1 MKEKGKMGLSS
12 KIFIGLLLGLLTGFI
27 LYVIRTNTGD
37 SESITFI
44 VDDVIIGFAFELIG
58 GVFVNSIRMMIVP
71 LVFVSLTLGAASMG
85 DIKKL
90 GRIGTKTIGFYLLT
104 TAIAITIA
112 ILISNIIQPGINAN
126 IPLPAEGEFVAK
138 EAPAIATTFINMI
151 PKNPI
156 NAMASGNMLQIIV
169 FALLTGTGLTV
180 LGDKTKKITELFEQ
194 ANTLILKLV
203 EMIMLIAP
211 IGVFALIAKTIATL
225 GWDLMPKLLAYMG
238 CIILALVI
246 HAGVTYQGLLF
257 AFTKLSPIQFFKNF
271 YPAMTVAF
279 STASSSATLPVTV
292 ETCEKRLGVSP
303 KIASFCLPLGA
314 TINMD
319 GTAIMQ
325 GVATVFIAQ
334 LFGMELTI
342 MNYLTVIVTATLA
355 SIGTAGV
362 PGVGLLMLSMV
373 LVQVGL
379 PVEGIAI
386 IIGVDRILDMCRT
399 AINITGDAC
408 CTLIVAK
415 SEGELDLNVYNAQ
428 NEKPARRN
436 IA

>member
-1 MKEKGKMGLSS
+1 MEKKKMGLSS
-12 KIFIGLLLGLLTGFI
+12 KIFIGLLLGILTGLI
-27 LYVIRTNTGD
+27 LYFFR
-37 SESITFI
+37 ESFKSNETVTYI
-44 VDDVIIGFAFELIG
+44 VDDIIVGFVFELLG
-58 GVFVNSIRMMIVP
+58 GIFINAIRMMIVP

-90 GRIGTKTIGFYLLT
+90 GRIGSKTVGFYLIT

-112 ILISNIIQPGINAN
+112 ILIATVIQPGVGTDISTDNLSYEA
-126 IPLPAEGEFVAK
+126 A
-138 EAPAIATTFINMI
+138 EAPGLASVFVTMVPT
-151 PKNPI
+151 NPVR
-156 NAMASGNMLQIIV
+156 AMTEGNMLQIIV

-180 LGDKTKKITELFEQ
+180 LGDRTKKITQIFEE
-194 ANTLILKLV
+194 ANVLVLKLV

-211 IGVFALIAKTIATL
+211 FGVFALIAKTMATL
-225 GWDLMPKLLAYMG
+225 GWDMMPKLALYMI
-238 CIILALVI
+238 CVILALFI
-246 HAGVTYQGLLF
+246 HALVTYQGILYLF
-257 AFTKLSPIQFFKNF
+257 TRLNPVRFFKNF
-271 YPAMTVAF
+271 YPAMAVAF
-279 STASSSATLPVTV
+279 TTASSSATLPVTI
-292 ETCEKRLGVSP
+292 ETSEKRLGVSS

-334 LFGMELTI
+334 LYNFDLGLMDFI
-342 MNYLTVIVTATLA
+342 TVIVTATLA

-386 IIGVDRILDMCRT
+386 IIGIDRILDMLRT
-399 AINITGDAC
+399 AVNITGDAC

-415 SEGELDLNVYNAQ
+415 SEGEFDEALYYQKNPDEVV
-428 NEKPARRN
+428 EKVS
-436 IA
+436 

>member
-1 MKEKGKMGLSS
+1 MKEKGKLGLST
-12 KIFIGLLLGLLTGFI
+12 KIFIGLIVGLFTGLALFFI
-27 LYVIRTNTGD
+27 KEATGGEG
-37 SESITFI
+37 SLAFLI
-44 VDDVIIGFAFELIG
+44 DDVIIGFIFELIG
-58 GVFVNSIRMMIVP
+58 GIFVNSIRMMIVP

-90 GRIGTKTIGFYLLT
+90 GRIGTKTIGFYLVT

-112 ILISNIIQPGINAN
+112 ILIATIVQPGINAN
-126 IPLPAEGEFVAK
+126 VSLEGLEYTAK
-138 EAPAIATTFINMI
+138 ESPSLASVFVNMV
-151 PKNPI
+151 PRNPI

-169 FALLTGTGLTV
+169 FALLTGTGLTI
-180 LGDKTKKITELFEQ
+180 LGEKTAKIKDLFEE

-203 EMIMLIAP
+203 ELIMLVAP
-211 IGVFALIAKTIATL
+211 VGVFALIAKTMATL
-225 GWDLMPKLLAYMG
+225 GWALMPKLLAYMLCVVG
-238 CIILALVI
+238 ALLI
-246 HAGVTYQGLLF
+246 HAVLTYQGFLYI
-257 AFTKLSPIQFFKNF
+257 FTKLNPIQFFKNF
-271 YPAMTVAF
+271 HPAMTVAF
-279 STASSSATLPVTV
+279 STASSAATLPVTV
-292 ETCEKRLGVSP
+292 ETSEKRLGVSP

-334 LFGMELTI
+334 LFGVDLGLMDF
-342 MNYLTVIVTATLA
+342 LTVIVTATLA

-399 AINITGDAC
+399 AINITGDAV

-415 SEGELDLNVYNAQ
+415 TEGELDVDVYNAE
-428 NEKPARRN
+428 NDEEKAE
-436 IA
+436 AAA

>member
-12 KIFIGLLLGLLTGFI
+12 KIFIGLILGLFTGLL
-27 LYVIRTNTGD
+27 LYVIRSNVD
-37 SESITFI
+37 SEAITFI
-44 VDDVIIGFAFELIG
+44 VDDVLIGFAFTLVG

-90 GRIGTKTIGFYLLT
+90 GRIGTKTIGFYLVT

-112 ILISNIIQPGINAN
+112 ILIATIVQPGVGTTIS
-126 IPLPAEGEFVAK
+126 LEGAEYTAK
-138 EAPAIATTFINMI
+138 EAPGLASVFVDMV
-151 PKNPI
+151 PRNPI
-156 NAMASGNMLQIIV
+156 SAMANGNMLQIIV

-180 LGDKTKKITELFEQ
+180 LGEKTAKITTLFEQ

-203 EMIMLIAP
+203 ELIMLLAP
-211 IGVFALIAKTIATL
+211 VGVFALIAKTMATL
-225 GWDLMPKLLAYMG
+225 GWELMPKLLAYMLCVAG
-238 CIILALVI
+238 ALII
-246 HAGVTYQGLLF
+246 HAIFTYQGFLYG
-257 AFTKLSPIQFFKNF
+257 FTKLSPIQFFKNF

-279 STASSSATLPVTV
+279 STASSSATLPLTI
-292 ETCEKRLGVSP
+292 ETSEKRLGVSP

-314 TINMD
+314 TVNMD

-334 LFGMELTI
+334 LYGMDLGL
-342 MNYLTVIVTATLA
+342 MDFVTVIVTATLA

-386 IIGVDRILDMCRT
+386 IIGIDRILDMLRT
-399 AINITGDAC
+399 AINITGDAV

-415 SEGELDLNVYNAQ
+415 SE
-428 NEKPARRN
+428 NEFDEKVFYEKNEDEEEAV
-436 IA
+436 A